1 MRAQRTGQKDVFHV
15 KASDSAGRLS
25 VAAAFPRKDSGA
37 SLLLSLCMQGQFFDQ
52 KFFSTF
58 FLSPDAQ
65 EPTGKAL
72 PSVAKHSRTPSPEL
86 RLGVGDNS
94 TFLRDVSHMRAFC
107 VGSAWSKGQCRCA
120 HGHKLCM
127 LARTRACAHTRTH
140 THTHTHTHTRMHA
153 CAHTHMHARK
163 RLYTQACVQKKAG
176 AHDVQPVDIVM
187 GIINATNNQPA
198 NSALCPYSSAL
209 KQRHSRLH

>member
-1 MRAQRTGQKDVFHV
+1 MEFSIKPGSADRYSVQPPTLRARPGETVHVTIRLRIIRFAHRMRAQRTGQKDVFHV

-107 VGSAWSKGQCRCA
+107 VGSA
-120 HGHKLCM
+120 
-127 LARTRACAHTRTH
+127 
-140 THTHTHTHTRMHA
+140 
-153 CAHTHMHARK
+153 
-163 RLYTQACVQKKAG
+163 
-176 AHDVQPVDIVM
+176 
-187 GIINATNNQPA
+187 
-198 NSALCPYSSAL
+198 
-209 KQRHSRLH
+209 